1 MIDCAPLEVISW
13 VSLMTFML
21 IIQMQLHICAHADV
35 NCPSLKINN
44 IYYFNNDELLKLRVQ
59 LTTKEIKG
67 VANNRNSM

>member
-44 IYYFNNDELLKLRVQ
+44 IYDFNNDEYDSPPKR
-59 LTTKEIKG
+59 
-67 VANNRNSM
+67 